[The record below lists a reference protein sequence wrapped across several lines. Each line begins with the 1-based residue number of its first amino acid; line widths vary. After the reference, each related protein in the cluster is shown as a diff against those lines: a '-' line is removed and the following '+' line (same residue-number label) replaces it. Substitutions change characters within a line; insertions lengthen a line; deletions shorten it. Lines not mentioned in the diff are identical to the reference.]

1 MANER
6 NTSATTTQK
15 LTGIKLKEP
24 ANYAAGVLGV
34 KVALDHAI
42 GEMGV
47 ARAMKMLAK
56 MNQKDGFDC
65 PGCAWPDPD
74 DKRSLFAEYCE
85 NGAKALAEELGRLP
99 LALNHA
105 ASYIRMHQITF
116 KEYIDLFKEASQKLR
131 DMKKQSRVQIGN
143 LGDPGDH

>member
-1 MANER
+1 MANKR
-6 NTSATTTQK
+6 NTSATTTHE
-15 LTGIKLKEP
+15 LTGIKVKEP
-24 ANYAAGVLGV
+24 LTYAAGPLGV

-42 GEMGV
+42 GEMGL

-85 NGAKALAEELGRLP
+85 NGAKALAEEATLKRVTP
-99 LALNHA
+99 DFFAKY
-105 ASYIRMHQITF
+105 SF
-116 KEYIDLFKEASQKLR
+116 FC
-131 DMKKQSRVQIGN
+131 SRVPFFLVYSFSN
-143 LGDPGDH
+143 K